1 MQVLKLLNVLLL
13 KCVVAA
19 QLILDVCIVGIQL
32 RSSEQQIVCSFVS
45 SNQRTLG
52 SSVNTNIS
60 KIFVYNI
67 IMKQLIRFYE

>member
-45 SNQRTLG
+45 LNQRTLG
-52 SSVNTNIS
+52 SSINTNIS